1 MKWHNESGH
10 LNKGDMLTSEQH
22 RYFNEKRN
30 FSAEFKRES
39 AQQGVD
45 QNYTVADAAKAMDVG
60 LFTMTRWIQKERGK
74 KKGTVVPMGT
84 KRTTGY
90 NANKLRI
97 GQPILN

>member
-1 MKWHNESGH
+1 MKYKRKSTG
-10 LNKGDMLTSEQH
+10 K
-22 RYFNEKRN
+22 EKVQKNSCR
-30 FSAEFKRES
+30 EFVYKR
-39 AQQGVD
+39 Q
-45 QNYTVADAAKAMDVG
+45 MDTEG
-60 LFTMTRWIQKERGK
+60 EGK